1 MDDKQMTLQEFL
13 LTANADHAI
22 ALQQA
27 RDYEQNKGRFITS
40 NTLTVYVVQ
49 LGLYSALHDIANTAD
64 HAARDMCMAVMYRLR
79 SEADFNFIVGSP
91 MGDANLQMFDALIT
105 LIPAKAAELTTL
117 KGVVTA
123 YCNELE
129 KPFAYISLHTVLTAR
144 GVCPTLEDCT
154 PINGYFVIENTAVCE
169 RHSPN
174 LYGQN
179 PRTGRWIPISRFPVV
194 DETGLYEL
202 PMPAG
207 EFTAFKIDNAY
218 GVLTCLKT
226 L

>member
-1 MDDKQMTLQEFL
+1 MTLQEFL
-13 LTANADHAI
+13 QTANSDN
-22 ALQQA
+22 ALA
-27 RDYEQNKGRFITS
+27 LSEAKAYTEVSGRIIKS
-40 NTLTVYVVQ
+40 NSLTVYVVQ
-49 LGLYSALHDIANTAD
+49 LGLYSVFSDIAATQG
-64 HAARDMCMAVMYRLR
+64 HAARDMCMAIIDRLR
-79 SEADFNFIVGSP
+79 SEGDFNLIENTP
-91 MGDANLQMFDALIT
+91 MGVANIT
-105 LIPAKAAELTTL
+105 MLDNMIVLIPEHSSKLAQL
-117 KGVVTA
+117 KTMVMA
-123 YCNELE
+123 YCNTYE
-129 KPFAYISLHTVLTAR
+129 KPFEYATLHTILNAR

-179 PRTGRWIPISRFPVV
+179 PRTGRWTPISRFPVV
-194 DETGLYEL
+194 DEVGRYEL
-202 PMPAG
+202 SMPAG